1 MKNKDI
7 ERAHIAHVK
16 DFEEYIMAAR
26 AKFGSLPNTVL
37 VHLDNS
43 VKAATDHRQSIE
55 ALK

>member
-7 ERAHIAHVK
+7 ERAHVAHVK